1 MQAYDSIKCGC
12 FWIDL
17 MLKGK
22 SLLDYINL
30 FSLREYGKN
39 DKIML
44 KYFQRILKMLKWKKS
59 TVLFVENIKTLKTL
73 KYHMF

>member
-12 FWIDL
+12 FWTDL
-17 MLKGK
+17 MLKGN